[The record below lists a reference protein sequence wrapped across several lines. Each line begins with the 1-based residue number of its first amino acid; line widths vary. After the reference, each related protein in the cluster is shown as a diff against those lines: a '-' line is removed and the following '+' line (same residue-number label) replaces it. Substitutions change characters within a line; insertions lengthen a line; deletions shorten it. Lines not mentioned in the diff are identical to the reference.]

1 MAMMFLEADPSLLR
15 KGGLRIWATDID
27 QEAIKYSLQGL
38 YPKDRLDN
46 LHPSLIRKYFQKQGP
61 KYQILP
67 EIQKMIGFKRENLLG
82 AGRSGFEGMD
92 LIMCR
97 NLMIYLERE
106 EQGKLLFHFERSL
119 REGGYL
125 VLGKTEFLFEP
136 YRSTFQPVSVSER
149 IYQKPF
155 RPGALEQAGGR

>member
-1 MAMMFLEADPSLLR
+1 
-15 KGGLRIWATDID
+15 
-27 QEAIKYSLQGL
+27 
-38 YPKDRLDN
+38 
-46 LHPSLIRKYFQKQGP
+46 
-61 KYQILP
+61 
-67 EIQKMIGFKRENLLG
+67 MIGFKRENLLG